1 MPQLGESVVDGT
13 ILKWL
18 KKEGEQVDEFESL
31 LEVETVKVTSEIP
44 SPATGVLL
52 KILVPEGQTVLAR
65 TVLAWIGQPGEVIPD
80 EKGASPAE
88 LSPTAVAALE
98 GPASFSAGRKD
109 DLGFI
114 SPVVA
119 RIAREN
125 QLDLSQVKGTGNQG
139 RITKKDVLDHLAGG
153 QIAMKPAATDL
164 PAWETPGSGDLF
176 KPTELLIPHPESR
189 PVPPAGQAPPSTGS
203 DTVIPLTT
211 ARKAIAD
218 HMVMSKHTSAHVTTV
233 MEADMSRVV
242 ADRQKNLPLFER
254 DGIHLTYTPYF
265 ISAMSQ
271 AIRQYPLV
279 NSSWSDKGIVL
290 HKSIHVGMAVSLGE
304 DGLIVPV
311 IRNADSLSLAGLA
324 RAVNDLAERGRNR
337 NLKPDEVVGG
347 TISITNHGTGGSLF
361 ATPVINQPQVAIVGI
376 GTIQK
381 RAVVIQDAIA
391 IRPMVYLSLTFD
403 HRVMDGSTAD
413 AFLHTMK
420 NALENV

>member
-1 MPQLGESVVDGT
+1 
-13 ILKWL
+13 
-18 KKEGEQVDEFESL
+18 
-31 LEVETVKVTSEIP
+31 
-44 SPATGVLL
+44 
-52 KILVPEGQTVLAR
+52 
-65 TVLAWIGQPGEVIPD
+65 
-80 EKGASPAE
+80 
-88 LSPTAVAALE
+88 
-98 GPASFSAGRKD
+98 
-109 DLGFI
+109 
-114 SPVVA
+114 
-119 RIAREN
+119 
-125 QLDLSQVKGTGNQG
+125 
-139 RITKKDVLDHLAGG
+139 
-153 QIAMKPAATDL
+153 
-164 PAWETPGSGDLF
+164 
-176 KPTELLIPHPESR
+176 
-189 PVPPAGQAPPSTGS
+189 
-203 DTVIPLTT
+203 
-211 ARKAIAD
+211 
-218 HMVMSKHTSAHVTTV
+218 MVMSKHTSAHVTTV

-337 NLKPDEVVGG
+337 KLKLDEVVGG

-413 AFLHTMK
+413 AFLLTMK

>member
-1 MPQLGESVVDGT
+1 
-13 ILKWL
+13 
-18 KKEGEQVDEFESL
+18 
-31 LEVETVKVTSEIP
+31 
-44 SPATGVLL
+44 
-52 KILVPEGQTVLAR
+52 
-65 TVLAWIGQPGEVIPD
+65 
-80 EKGASPAE
+80 
-88 LSPTAVAALE
+88 
-98 GPASFSAGRKD
+98 
-109 DLGFI
+109 
-114 SPVVA
+114 
-119 RIAREN
+119 
-125 QLDLSQVKGTGNQG
+125 
-139 RITKKDVLDHLAGG
+139 
-153 QIAMKPAATDL
+153 
-164 PAWETPGSGDLF
+164 
-176 KPTELLIPHPESR
+176 
-189 PVPPAGQAPPSTGS
+189 
-203 DTVIPLTT
+203 
-211 ARKAIAD
+211 
-218 HMVMSKHTSAHVTTV
+218 
-233 MEADMSRVV
+233 
-242 ADRQKNLPLFER
+242 
-254 DGIHLTYTPYF
+254 
-265 ISAMSQ
+265 MSQ

-391 IRPMVYLSLTFD
+391 IRPMVYLTLTFD